1 MLSIIISY
9 VYSVLTPLVDWLR
22 NSISIYVYLGFNIS
36 YLPYEIYNIKNTFE
50 R

>member
-1 MLSIIISY
+1 MLSILISY

-36 YLPYEIYNIKNTFE
+36 YLPYEIYDIKNTFE